1 MKQIL
6 AIIWMNLRAV
16 PQRAGS
22 SLVIVVGI
30 AGVVGV
36 LVALLAMAQGFGV
49 TLKAT
54 GKADRVMFLSAGVTA
69 ELSSVLGPDVVPIL
83 RELPGIVRD
92 ADGKPLASAEVVV
105 ITELKRGSGA
115 QRADVNVTLRGV
127 EPAGIKQLRPEL
139 TLVAGRWFTPG
150 LREIVAGKGAAGQ
163 FEGVKLGSV
172 LKFRGSEWTVVG
184 TFASGGDAHESEL
197 WTDADTARSAFGR
210 GNSASSLVA
219 QMAAPA
225 AIEQIKATIKGD
237 PRLQVDA
244 LPELDYF
251 ANQSKQFTSQI
262 GVLTGVV
269 TAIMAIGALFGA
281 LNSMYSAVSTRQV
294 EIATLRAIGFG
305 GLPVVL
311 SVLAEAMLLA
321 FSGGVLGGLI
331 AYGLFNNMTVSTLG
345 SNFTQ
350 VAFNFRVTPALMEEG
365 LLWALA
371 IGLLGGLP
379 PALQAARQP
388 VVEALRGK

>member
-1 MKQIL
+1 MQQIL

-22 SLVIVVGI
+22 SLVIVIGI
-30 AGVVGV
+30 AGVVAV

-54 GKADRVMFLSAGVTA
+54 GKADRVLFISAGVTA
-69 ELSSVLGPDVVPIL
+69 ELSSVLGPDSVPIL
-83 RELPGIVRD
+83 RELPGVVRD
-92 ADGKPLASAEVVV
+92 AQGRPLASAEVVV
-105 ITELKRGSGA
+105 ITELKRGTGA
-115 QRADVNVTLRGV
+115 QRADVNVSLRGV
-127 EPAGIKQLRPEL
+127 EPAGLRLRPEVQL
-139 TLVAGRWFTPG
+139 TQGRWFTPG
-150 LREIVAGKGAAGQ
+150 LREIVVGRGAANQ
-163 FEGVKLGSV
+163 FDGVTLGSV

-184 TFASGGDAHESEL
+184 QFASGGDAHESEL

-210 GNSASSLVA
+210 GNSASTVIA
-219 QMAAPA
+219 QMERAESIE
-225 AIEQIKATIKGD
+225 AIRATVKAD

-244 LPELDYF
+244 LPELEYF
-251 ANQSKQFTSQI
+251 ASQSKQFTQQI
-262 GVLTGVV
+262 GLLTRVV
-269 TAIMAIGALFGA
+269 ASIMAIGALFGA

-305 GLPVVL
+305 GLPVAL

-321 FSGGVLGGLI
+321 LTGGVLGALI
-331 AYGLFNNMTVSTLG
+331 AYLLFNNMSVSTLG

-350 VAFNFRVTPALMEEG
+350 VAFNFAVTPALMEKG
-365 LLWALA
+365 LGWALA

-379 PALQAARQP
+379 PALKAARQP
-388 VVEALRGK
+388 VVEALRAK

>member
-6 AIIWMNLRAV
+6 AIVWMNLRAV

-22 SLVIVVGI
+22 SFVIVIGI
-30 AGVVGV
+30 AGVVAV

-54 GKADRVMFLSAGVTA
+54 GKADRVLFLSAGVTA
-69 ELSSVLGPDVVPIL
+69 ELSSVLGPDIVPIL

-92 ADGKPLASAEVVV
+92 AEGQPLASAEVVV

-115 QRADVNVTLRGV
+115 QRADVNVSLRGV
-127 EPAGIKQLRPEL
+127 EPAGIKLRPEVKL
-139 TLVAGRWFTPG
+139 IEGRWFTPG
-150 LREIVAGKGAAGQ
+150 LREIVTGKGAANQ
-163 FEGVKLGSV
+163 FEGVKLGAT

-184 TFASGGDAHESEL
+184 TFASEGDAHESEL
-197 WTDADTARSAFGR
+197 WTDANTARSAFGR
-210 GNSASSLVA
+210 GNSASSIVA
-219 QMAAPA
+219 QMQSAAV
-225 AIEQIKATIKGD
+225 IEQIRATVKAD

-244 LPELDYF
+244 TPELEYF
-251 ANQSKQFTSQI
+251 ASQSKQFTEQI
-262 GVLTGVV
+262 GVLTTVV
-269 TAIMAIGALFGA
+269 ATIMAIGALFGA

-321 FSGGVLGGLI
+321 LTGGVLGALI
-331 AYGLFNNMTVSTLG
+331 AYVLFNNMSVSTLG

-350 VAFNFRVTPALMEEG
+350 VAFNFAVTPALMEKG
-365 LLWALA
+365 LTWALL
-371 IGLLGGLP
+371 IGLFGGLP
-379 PALQAARQP
+379 PALKAARQP
-388 VVEALRGK
+388 VVEALRAK

>member
-16 PQRAGS
+16 PDRAGS
-22 SLVIVVGI
+22 SLVIVIGI

-69 ELSSVLGPDVVPIL
+69 ELSSVLVPDALPIL
-83 RELPGIVRD
+83 RELPGIARD
-92 ADGKPLASAEVVV
+92 AENQPLASAEVVV

-115 QRADVNVTLRGV
+115 QRASVNVTLRGV
-127 EPAGIKQLRPEL
+127 EPAGLKLRPEL
-139 TLVAGRWFTPG
+139 KLADGRWFTPG
-150 LREIVAGKGAAGQ
+150 LRELVVGKSAANQ
-163 FEGVKLGSV
+163 FEGIELGGV

-184 TFASGGDAHESEL
+184 TFVSEGDAHESEL
-197 WTDADTARSAFGR
+197 WTDANTARSAFGR

-219 QMAAPA
+219 QMTSPA
-225 AIEQIKATIKGD
+225 AIEQIKAAIKAD

-244 LPELDYF
+244 TPELEYF
-251 ANQSKQFTSQI
+251 ASQSKQFTEQI
-262 GVLTGVV
+262 GLLTGVV
-269 TAIMAIGALFGA
+269 TVIMAVGALFGA

-305 GLPVVL
+305 GMSVAL

-321 FSGGVLGGLI
+321 LSGGVLGALL
-331 AYGLFNNMTVSTLG
+331 AYVLFNNMSVSTLG

-350 VAFNFRVTPALMEEG
+350 VAFNFAVTPALMEKG
-365 LLWALA
+365 LLWAMA

-379 PALQAARQP
+379 PALSAARQP

>member
-22 SLVIVVGI
+22 SLVIVIGI
-30 AGVVGV
+30 AGVVAV

-54 GKADRVMFLSAGVTA
+54 GKADRVLFLSAGVTS
-69 ELSSVLGPDVVPIL
+69 ELSSVMDAAIVPVL
-83 RELPGIVRD
+83 RELPGVVRD
-92 ADGKPLASAEVVV
+92 AEGRPLASAEVVV

-115 QRADVNVTLRGV
+115 QRADVNVSLRGV
-127 EPAGIKQLRPEL
+127 EPQGLKLRPEVTL
-139 TLVAGRWFTPG
+139 TEGRWFTPG

-163 FEGVKLGSV
+163 FEGVAVGST

-184 TFASGGDAHESEL
+184 QFQAGGDAHESEL

-210 GNSASSLVA
+210 GNSASSILA
-219 QMAAPA
+219 QMESAE
-225 AIEQIKATIKGD
+225 AIEAIRAAVKAD
-237 PRLQVDA
+237 PRLRVDA
-244 LPELDYF
+244 NPEIEYF
-251 ANQSKQFTSQI
+251 ASQSKQFTQQI
-262 GVLTGVV
+262 GVLTTVV
-269 TAIMAIGALFGA
+269 AAIMAIGALFGA

-305 GLPVVL
+305 GLPVAL

-321 FSGGVLGGLI
+321 LTGGVLGALI
-331 AYGLFNNMTVSTLG
+331 AYLLFNNMSVSTLG

-350 VAFNFRVTPALMEEG
+350 VAFNFAVTPALMEKG
-365 LLWALA
+365 LSWALI

-379 PALQAARQP
+379 PALKAARQP
-388 VVEALRGK
+388 VVEALRAK

>member
-22 SLVIVVGI
+22 SLVIVIGI
-30 AGVVGV
+30 AGVVAV
-36 LVALLAMAQGFGV
+36 LVALLAMAQGFGA

-54 GKADRVMFLSAGVTA
+54 GKADRVMFISAGVTA
-69 ELSSVLGPDVVPIL
+69 ELSSVLVPDIVPVL

-92 ADGKPLASAEVVV
+92 AEGRPLASAEVVV
-105 ITELKRGSGA
+105 ITELKRGTGA
-115 QRADVNVTLRGV
+115 QRADVNVSLRGV
-127 EPAGIKQLRPEL
+127 EPAGLKLRPEVKL
-139 TLVAGRWFTPG
+139 IAGRWFTPG
-150 LREIVAGKGAAGQ
+150 LRELVVGRGAAMQ
-163 FEGVKLGSV
+163 FEGVTLGSV

-184 TFASGGDAHESEL
+184 TFASDGDAHESEL

-210 GNSASSLVA
+210 GNSASSIVA
-219 QMAAPA
+219 QMTSAT
-225 AIEQIKATIKGD
+225 AIEQIKTAVKSD

-244 LPELDYF
+244 MPELEYF
-251 ANQSKQFTSQI
+251 ASQSKQFTSQI
-262 GVLTGVV
+262 GVLTSVV
-269 TAIMAIGALFGA
+269 ASIMAIGALFGA

-305 GLPVVL
+305 GLPVAL

-321 FSGGVLGGLI
+321 LTGGVLGALI
-331 AYGLFNNMTVSTLG
+331 AYLLFNNMSVSTLG

-350 VAFNFRVTPALMEEG
+350 VAFNFAVTPALMEKG
-365 LLWALA
+365 LSWALA

-379 PALQAARQP
+379 PALKAARQP
-388 VVEALRGK
+388 VVEALRAK

>member
-1 MKQIL
+1 VKQIL

-16 PQRAGS
+16 PNRAGS
-22 SLVIVVGI
+22 SLVIVIGI

-54 GKADRVMFLSAGVTA
+54 GKPDRVMFLSAGVTA
-69 ELSSVLGPDVVPIL
+69 ELSSVLVPDALPIL
-83 RELPGIVRD
+83 RELPGVARD
-92 ADGKPLASAEVVV
+92 AENQPLASAEVVV
-105 ITELKRGSGA
+105 ITELKRGTGA
-115 QRADVNVTLRGV
+115 QRASVNVTLRGV
-127 EPAGIKQLRPEL
+127 EPAGFKLRPEL
-139 TLVAGRWFTPG
+139 KLIEGRWFTPG
-150 LREIVAGKGAAGQ
+150 LREIVVGRGAANQ
-163 FEGVKLGSV
+163 FEGTALGST

-184 TFASGGDAHESEL
+184 TFTSDGDAHESEL

-210 GNSASSLVA
+210 GSSASSLLA
-219 QMAAPA
+219 QMTSAA
-225 AIEQIKATIKGD
+225 AIEPIKAAIKAD
-237 PRLQVDA
+237 PRLQIDA
-244 LPELDYF
+244 MPELEYF
-251 ANQSKQFTSQI
+251 ASQSKQFTEQI
-262 GVLTGVV
+262 GLLTGVV

-281 LNSMYSAVSTRQV
+281 LNSMYSAVSTRQI

-321 FSGGVLGGLI
+321 LSGGVLGALI
-331 AYGLFNNMTVSTLG
+331 AYVLFNNMSVSTLG
-345 SNFTQ
+345 ANFTQ
-350 VAFNFRVTPALMEEG
+350 VAFNFAVTPALMEKG

-379 PALQAARQP
+379 PALKAARQP

>member
-22 SLVIVVGI
+22 SLVIVIGI

-69 ELSSVLGPDVVPIL
+69 ELSSVLVPDALPIL
-83 RELPGIVRD
+83 RELPGIARD
-92 ADGKPLASAEVVV
+92 AENQPLASAEVVV
-105 ITELKRGSGA
+105 ITELYRGTGA
-115 QRADVNVTLRGV
+115 QRASVNVTLRGV
-127 EPAGIKQLRPEL
+127 EPAGLTLRPEL
-139 TLVAGRWFTPG
+139 KLVEGRWFTPG
-150 LREIVAGKGAAGQ
+150 LREIIVGRSAASQFDGIKLGAA
-163 FEGVKLGSV
+163 

-184 TFASGGDAHESEL
+184 TFTSDGDAHESEL
-197 WTDADTARSAFGR
+197 WTDANTARSAFGR

-219 QMAAPA
+219 QMTSPA
-225 AIEQIKATIKGD
+225 AIEQIKAGVKSD

-244 LPELDYF
+244 TPELEYF
-251 ANQSKQFTSQI
+251 ASQSKQFTEQI
-262 GVLTGVV
+262 GLLTGVV
-269 TAIMAIGALFGA
+269 TVIMAIGALFGA

-321 FSGGVLGGLI
+321 LSGGVLGALL
-331 AYGLFNNMTVSTLG
+331 AYVLFNNMSVSTLG

-350 VAFNFRVTPALMEEG
+350 VAFNFAVTPALMEKG
-365 LLWALA
+365 LFWALA
-371 IGLLGGLP
+371 IGVLGGLP
-379 PALQAARQP
+379 PALKAARQP

>member
-1 MKQIL
+1 MKQIF

-22 SLVIVVGI
+22 SLVIVIGI
-30 AGVVGV
+30 AGVVAV
-36 LVALLAMAQGFGV
+36 LVALLAMAQGFGA

-69 ELSSVLGPDVVPIL
+69 ELSSVLVPDIVPVL

-92 ADGKPLASAEVVV
+92 ADGRPLASAEVVV
-105 ITELKRGSGA
+105 ITELRRGNGA
-115 QRADVNVTLRGV
+115 QRADVNVSLRGV
-127 EPAGIKQLRPEL
+127 EPAGLKLRPEVR
-139 TLVAGRWFTPG
+139 LVEGRWFTPG
-150 LREIVAGKGAAGQ
+150 LREITVGQSAARQ
-163 FEGVKLGSV
+163 FEGVKLGAT

-184 TFASGGDAHESEL
+184 TFVSDGDAHESEL

-210 GNSASSLVA
+210 GSSASSLVA
-219 QMAAPA
+219 QMASAT
-225 AIEQIKATIKGD
+225 AIDTIKAAVKAD

-244 LPELDYF
+244 MPELEYF
-251 ANQSKQFTSQI
+251 ASQSKQFTEQI
-262 GVLTGVV
+262 GLLTGVV
-269 TAIMAIGALFGA
+269 AAIMAIGALFGA

-321 FSGGVLGGLI
+321 LAGGVLGGLI
-331 AYGLFNNMTVSTLG
+331 AYVLFNNMSVSTLG

-350 VAFNFRVTPALMEEG
+350 VAFNFAVTPALMEKG
-365 LLWALA
+365 LSWALA

-379 PALQAARQP
+379 PALKAARQP
-388 VVEALRGK
+388 VVEALRAK

>member
-6 AIIWMNLRAV
+6 AIIWMNPRAV

-22 SLVIVVGI
+22 SLVIVIGI
-30 AGVVGV
+30 AGVVAV

-54 GKADRVMFLSAGVTA
+54 GKADRVLFISAGVTA
-69 ELSSVLGPDVVPIL
+69 ELSSVLGPDSVPIL
-83 RELPGIVRD
+83 RELPGVVRD
-92 ADGKPLASAEVVV
+92 AQGRPLASAEVVV
-105 ITELKRGSGA
+105 ITELKRGTGA
-115 QRADVNVTLRGV
+115 QRADVNVSLRGV
-127 EPAGIKQLRPEL
+127 EPAGLRLRPEVQL
-139 TLVAGRWFTPG
+139 TQGRWFTPG
-150 LREIVAGKGAAGQ
+150 LREIVVGRGAANQ
-163 FEGVKLGSV
+163 FDGVTLGSV

-184 TFASGGDAHESEL
+184 QFASGGDAHESEL

-210 GNSASSLVA
+210 GNSASTVIA
-219 QMAAPA
+219 QMERAESIE
-225 AIEQIKATIKGD
+225 AIRATVKAD

-244 LPELDYF
+244 LPELEYF
-251 ANQSKQFTSQI
+251 ASQSKQFTQQI
-262 GVLTGVV
+262 GLLTRVV
-269 TAIMAIGALFGA
+269 ASIMAIGALFGA

-305 GLPVVL
+305 GLPVAL

-321 FSGGVLGGLI
+321 LSGGVLGALI
-331 AYGLFNNMTVSTLG
+331 AYLLFNNMSVSTLG

-350 VAFNFRVTPALMEEG
+350 VAFNFAVTPALMEKG
-365 LLWALA
+365 LGWALA

-379 PALQAARQP
+379 PALKAARQP
-388 VVEALRGK
+388 VVEALRAK

>member
-6 AIIWMNLRAV
+6 AITWMNLCAI
-16 PQRAGS
+16 PQRLGS
-22 SLVIVVGI
+22 SLVIVIGI

-54 GKADRVMFLSAGVTA
+54 GRADRVMFLSAGVTA
-69 ELSSVLGPDVVPIL
+69 ELSSVLGPDTVPIL

-115 QRADVNVTLRGV
+115 QRASVNVSLRGV
-127 EPAGIKQLRPEL
+127 EPAGLKLRPEVKL
-139 TLVAGRWFTPG
+139 TEGRWFTPG
-150 LREIVAGKGAAGQ
+150 LREIVAGKGAANQ
-163 FEGVKLGSV
+163 FEGITLGST

-184 TFASGGDAHESEL
+184 TFAAGGDAHESEL
-197 WTDADTARSAFGR
+197 WTDANTARSAFGR
-210 GNSASSLVA
+210 GNSASSIVA
-219 QMAAPA
+219 QMASVS
-225 AIEQIKATIKGD
+225 AIEQIQATIKAD
-237 PRLQVDA
+237 PRLRVDA
-244 LPELDYF
+244 TPELEYF
-251 ANQSKQFTSQI
+251 ASQSKQFTQQI

-269 TAIMAIGALFGA
+269 SAIMAIGALFGA
-281 LNSMYSAVSTRQV
+281 LNSMYSAVSTRQI

-305 GLPVVL
+305 GLPVVC

-321 FSGGVLGGLI
+321 VSGGVLGSII
-331 AYGLFNNMTVSTLG
+331 AYVLFNNMSVSTLG

-350 VAFNFRVTPALMEEG
+350 VAFNFAVTPALMQKG
-365 LLWALA
+365 LFWALA

-379 PALQAARQP
+379 PALKAARQP
-388 VVEALRGK
+388 VVEALRAS

>member
-22 SLVIVVGI
+22 SLVIVIGI
-30 AGVVGV
+30 AGVVAV
-36 LVALLAMAQGFGV
+36 LVALLAMAQGFGA

-54 GKADRVMFLSAGVTA
+54 GKADRVMFISAGVTA
-69 ELSSVLGPDVVPIL
+69 ELSSVLVPDIVPVL

-92 ADGKPLASAEVVV
+92 AEGRPLASAEVVV
-105 ITELKRGSGA
+105 ITELKRGTGA
-115 QRADVNVTLRGV
+115 QRADVNVSLRGV
-127 EPAGIKQLRPEL
+127 EPAGLKLRPEVKL
-139 TLVAGRWFTPG
+139 IAGRWFTPG
-150 LREIVAGKGAAGQ
+150 LRELVVGRGAAMQ
-163 FEGVKLGSV
+163 FEGVTLGSV

-184 TFASGGDAHESEL
+184 TFASDGDAHESEL

-210 GNSASSLVA
+210 GNSASSIVA
-219 QMAAPA
+219 QMSSTA
-225 AIEQIKATIKGD
+225 AIEQIKAAVKGD

-244 LPELDYF
+244 MPELEYF
-251 ANQSKQFTSQI
+251 ASQSKQFTSQI
-262 GVLTGVV
+262 GVLTSVV
-269 TAIMAIGALFGA
+269 ASIMAIGALFGA

-305 GLPVVL
+305 GLPVAL

-321 FSGGVLGGLI
+321 LTGGVLGALI
-331 AYGLFNNMTVSTLG
+331 AYVLFNNMSVSTLG

-350 VAFNFRVTPALMEEG
+350 VAFNFAVTPTLMEKG
-365 LLWALA
+365 LSWALI

-379 PALQAARQP
+379 PALKAARQP
-388 VVEALRGK
+388 VVEALRAK

>member
-1 MKQIL
+1 MQQIL

-22 SLVIVVGI
+22 SLVIVIGI
-30 AGVVGV
+30 AGVVAV

-54 GKADRVMFLSAGVTA
+54 GKTDRVLFISAGVTA
-69 ELSSVLGPDVVPIL
+69 ELSSVLGPDSVPIL
-83 RELPGIVRD
+83 RELPGVVRD
-92 ADGKPLASAEVVV
+92 AQGRPLASAEVVV
-105 ITELKRGSGA
+105 ITELKRGTGA
-115 QRADVNVTLRGV
+115 QRADVNVSLRGV
-127 EPAGIKQLRPEL
+127 EPAGLRLRPEVQL
-139 TLVAGRWFTPG
+139 TQGRWFTPG
-150 LREIVAGKGAAGQ
+150 LREIVVGRGAANQ
-163 FEGVKLGSV
+163 FDGVTLGSV

-184 TFASGGDAHESEL
+184 QFASGGDAHESEL

-210 GNSASSLVA
+210 GNSASTVIA
-219 QMAAPA
+219 QMERAESIE
-225 AIEQIKATIKGD
+225 AIRATVKAD

-244 LPELDYF
+244 LPELEYF
-251 ANQSKQFTSQI
+251 ASQSKQFTQQI
-262 GVLTGVV
+262 GLLTRVV
-269 TAIMAIGALFGA
+269 ASIMAIGALFGA

-305 GLPVVL
+305 GLPVAL

-321 FSGGVLGGLI
+321 LSGGVLGAAM
-331 AYGLFNNMTVSTLG
+331 AYGLFNNMSVSTLG

-350 VAFNFRVTPALMEEG
+350 VAFNFAVTPALMEKG
-365 LLWALA
+365 LGWALA

-379 PALQAARQP
+379 PALKAARQP
-388 VVEALRGK
+388 VVEALRAK

>member
-1 MKQIL
+1 MNRIL
-6 AIIWMNLRAV
+6 AIVWMNLRAV
-16 PQRAGS
+16 PQRLGS
-22 SLVIVVGI
+22 SLVIVIGL

-54 GKADRVMFLSAGVTA
+54 GNADRVMFLSSGVTS
-69 ELSSVLGPDVVPIL
+69 ELSSVLGPDILPVL

-92 ADGKPLASAEVVV
+92 AEGKPLASAEVVV
-105 ITELKRGSGA
+105 ITELKRGSGE
-115 QRADVNVTLRGV
+115 QRASVNVSLRGV
-127 EPAGIKQLRPEL
+127 EPQGLKLRPEVVL
-139 TLVAGRWFTPG
+139 AEGRWFTPG
-150 LREIVAGKGAAGQ
+150 LREIVAGRSASAQ
-163 FEGVKLGSV
+163 FEGVAVGST

-184 TFASGGDAHESEL
+184 LFTSGGDAHESEL

-219 QMAAPA
+219 QMGNAA
-225 AIEQIKATIKGD
+225 AIEPIKAAVAAD
-237 PRLQVDA
+237 PRLKVDA
-244 LPELDYF
+244 TPELEYF
-251 ANQSKQFTSQI
+251 ASQSKQFTEQI
-262 GVLTGVV
+262 GLLTGIV
-269 TAIMAIGALFGA
+269 TAIMAVGALFGA

-321 FSGGVLGGLI
+321 ATGGVLGGVI
-331 AYGLFNNMTVSTLG
+331 AYVLFNNMSVSTLG

-350 VAFNFRVTPALMEEG
+350 VAFNFAVTPALMQKG

-379 PALQAARQP
+379 PALKAARQP
-388 VVEALRGK
+388 VVEALRGR

>member
-1 MKQIL
+1 MTQIL

-22 SLVIVVGI
+22 SLVIVIGI

-54 GKADRVMFLSAGVTA
+54 GKTDRVMFLSAGVTA
-69 ELSSVLGPDVVPIL
+69 ELSSVLGPDTVPIL

-92 ADGKPLASAEVVV
+92 AEGRPLASAEVVV
-105 ITELKRGSGA
+105 ITELKRGTGA
-115 QRADVNVTLRGV
+115 QRASVNVTLRGV
-127 EPAGIKQLRPEL
+127 EPAGIRQLRPEL
-139 TLVAGRWFTPG
+139 ALVEGRWFTPG

-163 FEGVKLGSV
+163 FEGVKLGSI

-184 TFASGGDAHESEL
+184 TFSTGGDAHESEL

-219 QMAAPA
+219 QMASPA
-225 AIEQIKATIKGD
+225 AIEQIKATVKAD
-237 PRLQVDA
+237 PRLQIDA
-244 LPELDYF
+244 MPELEYF
-251 ANQSKQFTSQI
+251 ASQSKQFTTQI

-281 LNSMYSAVSTRQV
+281 LNSMYSAVSTRQI

-321 FSGGVLGGLI
+321 LSGGVLGALI
-331 AYGLFNNMTVSTLG
+331 AYVLFNNMTVSTLG

-350 VAFNFRVTPALMEEG
+350 VAFNFRVTPALMEKG

-379 PALQAARQP
+379 PALKAARQP
-388 VVEALRGK
+388 VVEALRAK

>member
-6 AIIWMNLRAV
+6 AITWMNLRAI
-16 PQRAGS
+16 PQRLGS
-22 SLVIVVGI
+22 SLVIVIGI

-36 LVALLAMAQGFGV
+36 LVALLAMAQGFGA

-54 GKADRVMFLSAGVTA
+54 GRADRVMFLSAGVTA
-69 ELSSVLGPDVVPIL
+69 ELSSVLGPDIVPIL

-92 ADGKPLASAEVVV
+92 AEGKPLASAEVVV
-105 ITELKRGSGA
+105 ITELKRGSGE
-115 QRADVNVTLRGV
+115 QRASVNVSLRGI
-127 EPAGIKQLRPEL
+127 EPAGLKLRPEVKL
-139 TLVAGRWFTPG
+139 IEGRWFTPG
-150 LREIVAGKGAAGQ
+150 LREIVVGKGAAQQ
-163 FEGVKLGSV
+163 FEGVKLGAT
-172 LKFRGSEWTVVG
+172 LRFRGSEWTVVG
-184 TFASGGDAHESEL
+184 AFAADGDAHESEL

-219 QMAAPA
+219 QMASVS
-225 AIEQIKATIKGD
+225 AIDQIKANVKAD

-244 LPELDYF
+244 MPEIDYF

-262 GVLTGVV
+262 GLLTGVV
-269 TAIMAIGALFGA
+269 AAIMAIGALFGA

-305 GLPVVL
+305 GLPVVF
-311 SVLAEAMLLA
+311 SVLTEAMLLA
-321 FSGGVLGGLI
+321 ISGGVLGSII
-331 AYGLFNNMTVSTLG
+331 AYVLFNNMTVSTLG

-350 VAFNFRVTPALMEEG
+350 VAFNFAVTPALMEKG
-365 LLWALA
+365 LAWALA

-379 PALQAARQP
+379 PALKAARQP
-388 VVEALRGK
+388 VVEALRAK

>member
-22 SLVIVVGI
+22 SLVIVIGI
-30 AGVVGV
+30 AGVVAV

-54 GKADRVMFLSAGVTA
+54 GKADRVLFISAGVTA
-69 ELSSVLGPDVVPIL
+69 ELSSVLGPDIVPIL

-92 ADGKPLASAEVVV
+92 ADGRPLASAEVVV
-105 ITELKRGSGA
+105 ITELKRGTGA
-115 QRADVNVTLRGV
+115 QRADVNVSLRGV
-127 EPAGIKQLRPEL
+127 EPAGLRLRPEVQ
-139 TLVAGRWFTPG
+139 LVEGRWFTPG
-150 LREIVAGKGAAGQ
+150 LREIVVGKGAANQ
-163 FEGVKLGSV
+163 FDGVKLGAV

-184 TFASGGDAHESEL
+184 QFASGGDAHESEL

-210 GNSASSLVA
+210 GNSASTVIA
-219 QMAAPA
+219 QMERAESID
-225 AIEQIKATIKGD
+225 AIRTTVKAD

-244 LPELDYF
+244 TPELEYF
-251 ANQSKQFTSQI
+251 ASQSKQFTQQI
-262 GVLTGVV
+262 GLLTSVV
-269 TAIMAIGALFGA
+269 AAIMAIGALFGA

-305 GLPVVL
+305 GLPVAL

-321 FSGGVLGGLI
+321 LTGGVLGALI
-331 AYGLFNNMTVSTLG
+331 AYLLFNNMSVSTLG

-350 VAFNFRVTPALMEEG
+350 VAFNFAVTPALMEKG
-365 LLWALA
+365 LSWALI

-379 PALQAARQP
+379 PALKAARQP
-388 VVEALRGK
+388 VVEALRAK

>member
-6 AIIWMNLRAV
+6 AIIWMNLRAI
-16 PQRAGS
+16 PARAGS
-22 SLVIVVGI
+22 SLVIVIGI
-30 AGVVGV
+30 AGVVAV

-54 GKADRVMFLSAGVTA
+54 GKADRVLFLSAGVTA
-69 ELSSVLGPDVVPIL
+69 ELSSVLAPDIVPVL

-92 ADGKPLASAEVVV
+92 AAGKPLASAEVVV
-105 ITELKRGSGA
+105 ITELKRGTGA
-115 QRADVNVTLRGV
+115 QRADVNVSLRGI
-127 EPAGIKQLRPEL
+127 EPAGLTLRPEVKL
-139 TLVAGRWFTPG
+139 IEGRWFTPG
-150 LREIVAGKGAAGQ
+150 LREITVGKGAANQ
-163 FEGVKLGSV
+163 FEGVKLGST

-210 GNSASSLVA
+210 GNSASSIIA
-219 QMAAPA
+219 QLSSPA
-225 AIEQIKATIKGD
+225 AIEPLRAVIKAD

-244 LPELDYF
+244 TPELEYF
-251 ANQSKQFTSQI
+251 ASQSKQFTQQI

-269 TAIMAIGALFGA
+269 ATIMAIGALFGA

-305 GLPVVL
+305 GLSVVL

-321 FSGGVLGGLI
+321 LSGGVLGALI
-331 AYGLFNNMTVSTLG
+331 AYALFNNMSVSTLG
-345 SNFTQ
+345 ANFTQ
-350 VAFNFRVTPALMEEG
+350 VAFNFAVTPSLMEKG
-365 LLWALA
+365 LSWALL

-379 PALQAARQP
+379 PALKAARQP
-388 VVEALRGK
+388 VVEALRAK

>member
-16 PQRAGS
+16 PDRAGS
-22 SLVIVVGI
+22 SLVIVIGI
-30 AGVVGV
+30 AGVVAV

-54 GKADRVMFLSAGVTA
+54 GKTDRVMFLSAGVTA
-69 ELSSVLGPDVVPIL
+69 ELSSVLGPDIVPVL

-92 ADGKPLASAEVVV
+92 AEGKPLASAEVVV
-105 ITELKRGSGA
+105 ITELKRGTGA
-115 QRADVNVTLRGV
+115 QRADVNVSLRGV
-127 EPAGIKQLRPEL
+127 EPAGLKLRPEVK
-139 TLVAGRWFTPG
+139 LVEGRWFTPG
-150 LREIVAGKGAAGQ
+150 LREIAVGKSAANQ

-172 LKFRGSEWTVVG
+172 LRFRGSEWTVVG
-184 TFASGGDAHESEL
+184 TFAADGDAHESEL

-210 GNSASSLVA
+210 GNSASSIVA
-219 QMAAPA
+219 QMESAA
-225 AIEQIKATIKGD
+225 AIEQIKATVKAD

-244 LPELDYF
+244 TPELEYY
-251 ANQSKQFTSQI
+251 ASQSKQFTEQI
-262 GVLTGVV
+262 GMLTGVV
-269 TAIMAIGALFGA
+269 AAIMAVGALFGA
-281 LNSMYSAVSTRQV
+281 LNSMYSAVSTRSV

-321 FSGGVLGGLI
+321 LTGGVLGGLI
-331 AYGLFNNMTVSTLG
+331 AYVLFNNMSVSTLG

-350 VAFNFRVTPALMEEG
+350 VAFNFAVTPALMEKG
-365 LLWALA
+365 LSWALA

-379 PALQAARQP
+379 PALKAARQP
-388 VVEALRGK
+388 VVEALRAK

>member
-22 SLVIVVGI
+22 SLVIVIGI
-30 AGVVGV
+30 AGVVAV

-54 GKADRVMFLSAGVTA
+54 GKTDRVMFLSAGVTA
-69 ELSSVLGPDVVPIL
+69 ELSSVLAPDIVPVL

-92 ADGKPLASAEVVV
+92 TEGRPLASAEVVV
-105 ITELKRGSGA
+105 ITELKRGTGA
-115 QRADVNVTLRGV
+115 QRADVNVSLRGV
-127 EPAGIKQLRPEL
+127 EPAGLKLRPEVK
-139 TLVAGRWFTPG
+139 LVEGRWFTPG
-150 LREIVAGKGAAGQ
+150 LREVTVGKAAAMQ
-163 FEGVKLGSV
+163 FDGVTVGSV

-184 TFASGGDAHESEL
+184 TFTSDGDAHESEL
-197 WTDADTARSAFGR
+197 WADADTARSTFGR
-210 GNSASSLVA
+210 GNSASSIVA
-219 QMAAPA
+219 QMRSAADIDA
-225 AIEQIKATIKGD
+225 IKAAVKAD

-244 LPELDYF
+244 TPELEYF
-251 ANQSKQFTSQI
+251 ASQSKQFTQQI
-262 GVLTGVV
+262 GVLTSVV
-269 TAIMAIGALFGA
+269 ATIMAIGALFGA

-321 FSGGVLGGLI
+321 LTGGVLGAVI
-331 AYGLFNNMTVSTLG
+331 AYVLFNNMSVSTLG

-350 VAFNFRVTPALMEEG
+350 IAFNFAVTPALMEKG
-365 LLWALA
+365 LGWALA
-371 IGLLGGLP
+371 IGLFGGLP
-379 PALQAARQP
+379 PALKAARQP
-388 VVEALRGK
+388 VVEALRAK

>member
-6 AIIWMNLRAV
+6 AIIWMNLRAI
-16 PQRAGS
+16 PARAGS
-22 SLVIVVGI
+22 SLVIVIGI
-30 AGVVGV
+30 AGVVAV

-54 GKADRVMFLSAGVTA
+54 GKADRVLFLSAGVTA
-69 ELSSVLGPDVVPIL
+69 ELSSVLGPDIVPVL

-92 ADGKPLASAEVVV
+92 AAGKPLASAEVVV
-105 ITELKRGSGA
+105 ITELKRGTGA
-115 QRADVNVTLRGV
+115 QRADVNVSLRGI
-127 EPAGIKQLRPEL
+127 EAAGLTLRPEVTL
-139 TLVAGRWFTPG
+139 TEGRWFTPG
-150 LREIVAGKGAAGQ
+150 LREITVGKGAANQ
-163 FEGVKLGSV
+163 FEGVKLGST

-210 GNSASSLVA
+210 GNSASSIIA
-219 QMAAPA
+219 QLSSPA
-225 AIEQIKATIKGD
+225 AIEPLRAVIKAD

-244 LPELDYF
+244 TPELDYF
-251 ANQSKQFTSQI
+251 ASQSKQFTQQI

-269 TAIMAIGALFGA
+269 ATIMAIGALFGA

-305 GLPVVL
+305 GLSVVL

-321 FSGGVLGGLI
+321 LSGGVLGALI
-331 AYGLFNNMTVSTLG
+331 AYVLFNNMSVSTLG
-345 SNFTQ
+345 ANFTQ
-350 VAFNFRVTPALMEEG
+350 VAFNFAVTPSLMEKG
-365 LLWALA
+365 LSWALL

-379 PALQAARQP
+379 PALKAARQP
-388 VVEALRGK
+388 VVEALRAK